1 MYRKLRLS
9 LVNVFLLFYILTV
22 IFTMILSLAALYL
35 NHQLLQ
41 NQNLL
46 LTVTSIENAR
56 FRMSNARTQ
65 FLVRQQSILT
75 AHEEND
81 LSKLEPRLP
90 IETIFIEGEEQLAL
104 VTNKVSSVL
113 QALENLKV
121 IYQEFLKIDDQ
132 LLKLTQSFLKA
143 KNELADQKRIIDQQI
158 KNIHNKSENISGIL
172 TYQYKKTYANY
183 VAISR
188 MENFHKVTSLKEH

>member
-143 KNELADQKRIIDQQI
+143 KNELADQK
-158 KNIHNKSENISGIL
+158 ELLISKLKIF
-172 TYQYKKTYANY
+172 T
-183 VAISR
+183 I
-188 MENFHKVTSLKEH
+188 SLKISAVF